1 MPPPAAPAPAPP
13 PAYGGSSVDLRV
25 SNRLLWVGEAAY
37 PLSNIV
43 RVRTFVL
50 KPDRG
55 QILLDSL
62 KWLAI
67 AVVIVFALQAFM
79 KEPDGES
86 GGAGFIIVVAAIAL
100 LSQLV
105 FRLTR
110 PDRYAM
116 TVETSGTAVAVVT
129 LEQRAALRE
138 LVGHI
143 VHAIEHPEAEF
154 SVRVERL
161 EVDLRRY
168 HFGDN
173 VNVTGGMG
181 NIGTV
186 R

>member
-1 MPPPAAPAPAPP
+1 M
-13 PAYGGSSVDLRV
+13 YLRV
-25 SNRLLWVGEAAY
+25 SSRLLWVGEAAY

-55 QILLDSL
+55 QILLDFL

-67 AVVIVFALQAFM
+67 AAVILFVLQAVM
-79 KEPDGES
+79 GES
-86 GGAGFIIVVAAIAL
+86 RGDPLAAAGPLVVVAAVAL

-110 PDRYAM
+110 PDRYAL
-116 TVETSGTAVAVVT
+116 TVETAGAAVAVVT

-161 EVDLRRY
+161 DVDLRRY
-168 HFGDN
+168 HFGDS
-173 VNVTGGMG
+173 VNMTGGMG
-181 NIGTV
+181 NTGKV
-186 R
+186 A